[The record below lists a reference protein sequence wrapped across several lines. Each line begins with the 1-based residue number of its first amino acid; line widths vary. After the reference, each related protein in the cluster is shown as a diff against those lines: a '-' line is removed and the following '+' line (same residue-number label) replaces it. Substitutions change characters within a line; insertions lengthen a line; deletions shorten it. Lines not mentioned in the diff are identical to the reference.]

1 MDRAAAT
8 AASANDT
15 PLLDVT
21 LLTDYAGFVVR
32 SVIRHRVGALATFAV
47 TLTAV
52 AVAALAWPK
61 TYQIDGRL
69 LVQSNSLVSSLV
81 NPDRI
86 PNREG
91 RGPTL
96 AAQEIVKSRDSL
108 LAIMKSTDLLAEW
121 DRTRTPLFR
130 LKDSLVALVRGA
142 PTEDERID
150 AMAGLLED
158 RLQVGAND
166 EGTVG
171 FVLKWSD
178 PTMGRQ
184 LVESAMQAFLEHR
197 RVTESAAITDS
208 IAILDRSAD
217 AIESDIKATLDQL
230 PEPTDPEPRRVVRRP
245 TPTSGPSAESTVR
258 LARLR
263 SALDDRQREVARL
276 DGLHTQQLAEAQ
288 ARLSAA
294 LTIYTE
300 SHPTVV
306 SLKQTVARLTPDPPE
321 LAEARREARALE
333 AQYDELSTRVGAL
346 TARAE
351 QERLRS
357 QLDAAT
363 DSSVVGSFRS
373 SSETDPV
380 GLRLKNQM
388 AELAL
393 VQARGSAAR
402 AELASAQ
409 AGFKYQYSVVRPP
422 QLPRAPVAPNVLAIL
437 GAGTI
442 ASLLLALAFAIGV
455 RSRRRPRARSL
466 AGRARGAGA
475 NCAAGA
481 DAVSRAA
488 EFAASVPG
496 AGLSSAVASGAT
508 AGVAVATAFA
518 AVVSNGSVVASV
530 APLLRGGARVGR
542 RGGAAT
548 RDARRGHVPWT
559 GRRPAR

>member
-1 MDRAAAT
+1 MDRTHSEKAGAPAVTAAGKAGSATLRVSGLARAPWQGPAREPGGGEPRPGVLPGAAAADGSAAAVDRAASAV
-8 AASANDT
+8 AAGTEAPIVDI
-15 PLLDVT
+15 T

-32 SVIRHRVGALATFAV
+32 SVRRHWIGALATFAL

-52 AVAALAWPK
+52 SVAATAWPK

-69 LVQSNSLVSSLV
+69 LVQSSSLVSSLV
-81 NPDRI
+81 NPDRM
-86 PNREG
+86 PNRDG

-96 AAQEIVKSRDSL
+96 AAQEIVKSRDRL
-108 LAIMKSTDLLAEW
+108 LGIMTSTNLLAEW

-130 LKDSLVALVRGA
+130 LKDRLMALVGGA
-142 PTEDERID
+142 PTDDERID

-166 EGTVG
+166 EGTVS
-171 FVLKWSD
+171 FVLKWPD

-197 RVTESAAITDS
+197 RVTEAAAITDS

-217 AIESDIKATLDQL
+217 AIESDIKATLAQL
-230 PEPTDPEPRRVVRRP
+230 PEPPSAAPRRTVRRP
-245 TPTSGPSAESTVR
+245 PTTTGPSAESTVR

-300 SHPTVV
+300 THPTVV
-306 SLKQTVARLTPDPPE
+306 SLKQTVARLSPDPPE

-333 AQYDELSTRVGAL
+333 TQYDELSTRVGAL

-351 QERLRS
+351 QERLFS
-357 QLDAAT
+357 QLQAAT
-363 DSSVVGSFRS
+363 DGPAVGSFRT
-373 SSETDPV
+373 SSEADPV

-388 AELAL
+388 TELAM
-393 VQARGSAAR
+393 VQARASAAR

-437 GAGTI
+437 GAGAI
-442 ASLLLALAFAIGV
+442 ASLLLALAFAIGSDLV
-455 RSRRRPRARSL
+455 S
-466 AGRARGAGA
+466 GRALEAWQVERE
-475 NCAAGA
+475 
-481 DAVSRAA
+481 VRAPIA
-488 EFAASVPG
+488 LRVPT
-496 AGLSSAVASGAT
+496 L
-508 AGVAVATAFA
+508 
-518 AVVSNGSVVASV
+518 
-530 APLLRGGARVGR
+530 
-542 RGGAAT
+542 
-548 RDARRGHVPWT
+548 
-559 GRRPAR
+559 